1 LYIYI
6 YRYIHAYI
14 SIYVY
19 IYILIYMYA
28 DTHTHIYIYI
38 HLHICIYIYTYCK
51 SKVHL
56 LQDLSCNSHLR
67 GKAIS
72 INLSFSGSRASLG
85 CTPMFLPHS
94 SHQRTLRW
102 RSLRTSQNNRCQIE
116 FYFFKL
122 DCSSLCQIYSII
134 IQHIYIMAL
143 CSFFACIFIVY
154 FVKFIGFI
162 VKNKLYIFNVL

>member
-1 LYIYI
+1 MHISVYTYI
-6 YRYIHAYI
+6 
-14 SIYVY
+14 Y

-38 HLHICIYIYTYCK
+38 HTFTHMYIYIYTYCK

-162 VKNKLYIFNVL
+162 VKNKLYIFNAL

>member
-1 LYIYI
+1 MYIYIDTYMHISVYTYIYI
-6 YRYIHAYI
+6 YTYLYTCMQIHI
-14 SIYVY
+14 RTY
-19 IYILIYMYA
+19 IYIY
-28 DTHTHIYIYI
+28 TYI
-38 HLHICIYIYTYCK
+38 HLHKCIYIYTYCK

-56 LQDLSCNSHLR
+56 LQDLSCNSHVR

-122 DCSSLCQIYSII
+122 YSNSLCY
-134 IQHIYIMAL
+134 
-143 CSFFACIFIVY
+143 FFP
-154 FVKFIGFI
+154 
-162 VKNKLYIFNVL
+162 L